1 MSQHLANQLEL
12 IHLFVHVV
20 NAGGFSSA
28 AQELQLPIATVSRKI
43 SKLEQS
49 LNTQLIMRSTRKFRL
64 TEEGGALFDR
74 YHHVVTQFD
83 SICGQTINEP
93 QSTLRIATPI
103 SITSMILMEA
113 INDFSK
119 LHPHIQLHISQN
131 NSTID
136 LIDEG
141 VDVAIVGGAQPDSSW
156 VSTSLGVLNYGLYAS
171 PRYCQQLAELR
182 HPQQLSHY
190 QLIKVWPLF
199 NWTLKHHS
207 GEEYYYDG
215 SAKLTLGDLHGAVR
229 AAMGDGGILYAPE
242 LFVKQALHNGEL
254 VPVLPEWAG
263 EHRRIS
269 ILYHQRRQQPLK
281 VKLFIEYLQ
290 QRAATIFDLF

>member
-1 MSQHLANQLEL
+1 MSQHLACQLEL

-28 AQELQLPIATVSRKI
+28 AQELKLPIATVSRKI

-49 LNTQLIMRSTRKFRL
+49 LNTQLIMRSTRKLRL

-74 YHHVVTQFD
+74 YYNVVAQFD
-83 SICGQTINEP
+83 RICGQTINEP
-93 QSTLRIATPI
+93 QSTLRISTPV
-103 SITSMILMEA
+103 SITSMILIDA

-119 LHPHIQLHISQN
+119 QHPHIQLHITQN

-156 VSTSLGVLNYGLYAS
+156 VSTSLGLLNYGLYAS
-171 PRYCQQLAELR
+171 PEYAKQLIELR
-182 HPQQLSHY
+182 HPQQLVDY

-207 GEEYYYDG
+207 GEQYYYDG
-215 SAKLTLGDLHGAVR
+215 PAKLTLGDLHGAIR
-229 AAMGDGGILYAPE
+229 ATVGDGGILYGPE
-242 LFVKQALHNGEL
+242 LFVKPQLLNEEL
-254 VPVLPEWAG
+254 VPVLPDWAG

-281 VKLFIEYLQ
+281 VKLFIEFIQ

>member
-1 MSQHLANQLEL
+1 MSQHLACQLEL

-28 AQELQLPIATVSRKI
+28 AQELALPIATVSRKV
-43 SKLEQS
+43 SKLEHS
-49 LNTQLIMRSTRKFRL
+49 LNTQLIMRSTRKLRL

-74 YHHVVTQFD
+74 YHNIVAQFD
-83 SICGQTINEP
+83 DLCGQAINEP
-93 QSTLRIATPI
+93 QSTLRISTPI
-103 SITSMILMEA
+103 SITSMILIEA

-119 LHPHIQLHISQN
+119 LHPNIQLHITQN

-171 PRYCQQLAELR
+171 PQYLQQVDDLH
-182 HPQQLSHY
+182 HPNQLSQH

-199 NWTLKHHS
+199 NWTLKKRS
-207 GEEYYYDG
+207 GEQFYYDG
-215 SAKLTLGDLHGAVR
+215 PAKLTLGDLHGAVR
-229 AAMGDGGILYAPE
+229 AAVGDGGILYGPE
-242 LFVKQALHNGEL
+242 LFVKQQLLNGEL
-254 VPVLPEWAG
+254 VNVLPEWTG

-269 ILYHQRRQQPLK
+269 VLYHQRRQQPLK
-281 VKLFIEYLQ
+281 VKLFIEFIQ